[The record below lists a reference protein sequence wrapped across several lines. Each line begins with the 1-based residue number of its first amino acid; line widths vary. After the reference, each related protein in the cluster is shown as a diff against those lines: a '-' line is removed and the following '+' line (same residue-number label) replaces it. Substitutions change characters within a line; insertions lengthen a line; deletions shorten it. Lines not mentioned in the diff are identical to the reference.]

1 MCYFMIPYNIAF
13 GLPEFTIS
21 ENTPQSSWAST
32 EIVLNYIIFIDI
44 LANFV
49 TVRYVDPSAPV
60 TNRSL
65 ALRYLGQE
73 FFFDI
78 LSCFPSIIRS
88 LTQAQDDGDGP
99 WYWLKLFRFA

>member
-65 ALRYLGQE
+65 ALRYLG
-73 FFFDI
+73 
-78 LSCFPSIIRS
+78 
-88 LTQAQDDGDGP
+88 
-99 WYWLKLFRFA
+99 